1 MSIAYRTT
9 INVEWTSKCNALC
22 AMCPRDM
29 IEHPRLMDADTW
41 KQTLDR
47 IHPDEVMRVVLAGY
61 GEPTT
66 HPRFFSMIDDV
77 RQHPVRFDMASNG
90 QLLSPDKLCHLDSA
104 LGLLLV
110 SFSSIDPKVYRHVH
124 ANLNQATV
132 MANIRAA
139 KEILK
144 QTTLAISLT
153 PMPECLPS
161 LPDTIAWLR
170 SEGVDVLTMSP
181 TLYNRGGSMQE
192 HKLATEQL
200 RRLIKEHGLQSQEV
214 PFIPSV
220 KEVYRQWRS
229 NAYKCIP
236 RNIDLFISSE
246 GDYLYCYNDIGHKHP
261 IGHVSTD
268 SVQDILRRRHGM
280 GEIDALC
287 GGCNMRDRYGP
298 GELVKVGASLA
309 AMKVQGA
316 LSALGR

>member
-9 INVEWTSKCNALC
+9 LNVEWTSKCNALC

-29 IEHPRLMDADTW
+29 IARPRLMDADTW
-41 KQTLDR
+41 QQTLDR

-66 HPRFFSMIDDV
+66 HPRFFSMMDDV
-77 RQHPVRFDMASNG
+77 RRHPVRFDMASNG
-90 QLLSPDKLCHLDSA
+90 QLLTPDKLCHLDGA

-110 SFSSIDPKVYRHVH
+110 SFSSIDAKVYRHVH
-124 ANLNQATV
+124 ANLDQATV

-139 KEILK
+139 KDILK
-144 QTTLAISLT
+144 QTTLAVSLT

-161 LPDTIAWLR
+161 LPDTIVWLR

-181 TLYNRGGSMQE
+181 TLYNRGGSMQK
-192 HKLATEQL
+192 HKWATEQL

-229 NAYKCIP
+229 NAFKCIP

-246 GDYLYCYNDIGHKHP
+246 GEYLYCYNDIGHKHP
-261 IGHVSTD
+261 IGHVSSH
-268 SVQDILRRRHGM
+268 SVQDILQERHGM
-280 GEIDALC
+280 GEIGTLC
-287 GGCNMRDRYGP
+287 GRCNMRGRYGP
-298 GELVKVGASLA
+298 AELVKVGASLA

-316 LSALGR
+316 LNALGH